1 MGTPRALLTLALL
14 VLTAGAARVEGAE
27 SITAGAACSF
37 EPMDCTNNINPP
49 GFMRNWGVDAAAQQR
64 CCQACANNTA
74 CAIAVLATDQGG
86 VCMLKPQG
94 TECKRDV
101 RHRLGCLPA
110 GRPQPPSGPA
120 PSPSPPPAPAHNAV
134 PKWTP
139 TFNMSEST
147 LIMPCNYTGLY
158 DYEAYPD
165 LAKFGAQ
172 SLSWSSF
179 STSRDSIVIP
189 TCHGRF
195 GRLRLVEC
203 KAGVGE

>member
-1 MGTPRALLTLALL
+1 MGTPRALVTVAL
-14 VLTAGAARVEGAE
+14 VLTARAAGIEVAE
-27 SITAGAACSF
+27 RTTGGAACSF
-37 EPMDCTNNINPP
+37 APMDCTHDINPP

-64 CCQACANNTA
+64 CCQACANNTG

-86 VCMLKPQG
+86 VCMLKSHG

-110 GRPQPPSGPA
+110 GRPDPPFGPA
-120 PSPSPPPAPAHNAV
+120 PSPSPPSAPANNAV
-134 PKWTP
+134 PKWKP

-172 SLSWSSF
+172 YLS
-179 STSRDSIVIP
+179 
-189 TCHGRF
+189 
-195 GRLRLVEC
+195 
-203 KAGVGE
+203 